1 MFPHLRPAVIS
12 RLFCGELRGRALLE
26 QPRITASKGTTFN
39 LFSPLRVYFYES
51 ISFGIVNENDDS
63 IFQTIAVGS
72 SLTFSAMSAGDTD
85 CPQICPSLV
94 GASP

>member
-51 ISFGIVNENDDS
+51 ISFNTKLPRFS
-63 IFQTIAVGS
+63 IRPKEGRLLVEDH
-72 SLTFSAMSAGDTD
+72 AGLL
-85 CPQICPSLV
+85 S
-94 GASP
+94 